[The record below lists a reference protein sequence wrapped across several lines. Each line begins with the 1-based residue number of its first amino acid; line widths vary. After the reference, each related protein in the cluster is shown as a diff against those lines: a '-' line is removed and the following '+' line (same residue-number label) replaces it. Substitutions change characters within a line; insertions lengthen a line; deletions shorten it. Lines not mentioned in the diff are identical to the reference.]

1 MNSNGD
7 ATRQLI
13 DRMNDK
19 AGPGEGQT
27 GAAPS
32 GGGPASPRASAS
44 RNRGAW
50 VVSDDAR
57 TALERCD
64 LFRDLNRDQLME
76 VAALVEEVSVEP
88 EHPLLDEGAP
98 ANHIFVV
105 TRGSGIAQLKL
116 DRGWVSLGL
125 VGPGEV
131 AGWSSLIGGQVY
143 PASVKALTPMSVA
156 RIDTSGITLLMNLEP
171 SIGYPVHRRLSLIFY
186 RQYESALSALK
197 VSA

>member
-1 MNSNGD
+1 MNSDGD
-7 ATRQLI
+7 ATLQVTCE
-13 DRMNDK
+13 
-19 AGPGEGQT
+19 AGAGEG
-27 GAAPS
+27 AAWS
-32 GGGPASPRASAS
+32 GGGPVSSRATSS

-88 EHPLLDEGAP
+88 EHSVLDEGAP

-105 TRGSGIAQLKL
+105 TKGSGIAQLKL

-131 AGWSSLIGGQVY
+131 AGWSSLIDGQVY

-156 RIDTSGITLLMNLEP
+156 RIDTSGLTLLMNLEP

-197 VSA
+197 VSV